1 MYKCFRGKHPPPGLR
16 GPKGGDLSLPCLT
29 LTGKKQLI
37 LTEPSVTLTKLSLS
51 CCEDDFTSGFPG
63 RPTQSCLPKKASH
76 AALPHRGSP
85 RPPGAEAEEGRE
97 GGRGGAAGR
106 LGEEEEEEEEEKEEE
121 GGLSG
126 RHPGGGGGAR

>member
-1 MYKCFRGKHPPPGLR
+1 M
-16 GPKGGDLSLPCLT
+16 
-29 LTGKKQLI
+29 
-37 LTEPSVTLTKLSLS
+37 
-51 CCEDDFTSGFPG
+51 
-63 RPTQSCLPKKASH
+63 QSCLPKKASH

-97 GGRGGAAGR
+97 GGLVGAAGR
-106 LGEEEEEEEEEKEEE
+106 LGGEKEEEEEE